1 VRVGLDAFPFHL
13 HPEVLGVA
21 VAVVGFY
28 WYAIRV
34 LGPRL
39 VTPATRAVT
48 TRQLVWFI
56 TGLGSYLAF
65 EWWPLHDIAERSLYS
80 VHMVQHLVLTF
91 VVPAALIKGMPEW
104 LLRHMLRP
112 FFPVLRWL
120 TRPLVALLL
129 FNAALAWLHA
139 PGVVGGML
147 DGAVFHLVAHVI
159 VVAPAFLMWWPIL
172 SPLPELGR
180 LSPPAAMGYL
190 FLQSLVP
197 LIPASFLT
205 FAEEPVYAAYEGTV
219 RLWGIDVLQD
229 QRVAGLIMKIGGGA
243 ILWLAI
249 TVIFFK
255 WAGEEERRTARER
268 LPVVR

>member
-1 VRVGLDAFPFHL
+1 MSVGLDSFPFHL
-13 HPEVLGVA
+13 HPEVLGVV
-21 VAVVGFY
+21 VAVIGGY
-28 WYAIRV
+28 WYALTQ

-39 VTPATRAVT
+39 APAGAPAVT
-48 TRQLVWFI
+48 RRQLVWFAC
-56 TGLGSYLAF
+56 GVASYMAV

-91 VVPAALIKGMPEW
+91 VVPPALLKATPAW
-104 LLRHMLRP
+104 LWRFLAQPVL
-112 FFPVLRWL
+112 PVLRVL
-120 TRPLVALLL
+120 TRPLVALLA

-139 PGVVGGML
+139 PGVVAGML
-147 DGAVFHLVAHVI
+147 DGALFHLIAHL
-159 VVAPAFLMWWPIL
+159 VVVVPAFLMWWPVVCPI
-172 SPLPELGR
+172 PELGR

-205 FAEEPVYAAYEGTV
+205 FATEPVYDAYVGTV

-229 QRVAGLIMKIGGGA
+229 QRIAGLIMKIGGGA
-243 ILWLAI
+243 LLWLAI

-255 WAGEEERRTARER
+255 WAGDEDRATARER
-268 LPVVR
+268 LTMPS